1 MHVFSSLLSES
12 YTEVRKSVEKNHKTL
27 QVTMSTLENMSLPMP
42 DKLVTE
48 SAELSN
54 ILDVLSEVANLG
66 PMIQN
71 MSLGVLRLEQKLD
84 GNLAYLI

>member
-1 MHVFSSLLSES
+1 
-12 YTEVRKSVEKNHKTL
+12 
-27 QVTMSTLENMSLPMP
+27 MSTLENMSLPMP

-54 ILDVLSEVANLG
+54 IWDVLSEVTNLG

>member
-1 MHVFSSLLSES
+1 
-12 YTEVRKSVEKNHKTL
+12 
-27 QVTMSTLENMSLPMP
+27 MSTLENMSLPMP

-48 SAELSN
+48 SAEFSN
-54 ILDVLSEVANLG
+54 IWDVLSEVANLG